1 MKSVLPG
8 ALMGAA
14 VLLVPVVAANG
25 QGTDKGAPATKP
37 GPMARGQMDKET
49 FAQMQDQMA
58 RMQKTTDPAERKNS
72 ATSTCSQCGK
82 ACR

>member
-37 GPMARGQMDKET
+37 GPMAR
-49 FAQMQDQMA
+49 
-58 RMQKTTDPAERKNS
+58 MQKTTDPAERKNS